1 MSDDNEINNE
11 MMNDN
16 KETLPLLSTDPN
28 ERMWA
33 MFCHLGTL
41 ATWFPFANVIIPM
54 TIWLVKKE
62 TSPLVNDQGKEA
74 LNFQITILV
83 GYAICVPLCFVL
95 MGIPAI
101 FALFLYHVVFSIV
114 AAIKSNEGLAYRYP
128 YTFRLIE

>member
-1 MSDDNEINNE
+1 MSDDNQ
-11 MMNDN
+11 MMSDN
-16 KETLPLLSTDPN
+16 TETLPVLSTDPD

-41 ATWFPFANVIIPM
+41 VTWFPFANVIIPM

-74 LNFQITILV
+74 LNFQISMLI

-95 MGIPAI
+95 IGIPAI

-114 AAIKSNEGLAYRYP
+114 AAIKSNEGRAYRYP
-128 YTFRLIE
+128 YTLRLID